1 MTKHPVPLIEDRID
15 IVVKEIIRLTQLAN
29 DIYFAEERT
38 AEDTDELIE
47 LETELA
53 IARSELAELSGDVLP
68 RAKRGLPVTIKT
80 RNWN

>member
-1 MTKHPVPLIEDRID
+1 MTNHPVPLIEDRID
-15 IVVKEIIRLTQLAN
+15 IGVKEIIRLTQLAN

>member
-1 MTKHPVPLIEDRID
+1 MTNHPVPLLEDRID

>member
-1 MTKHPVPLIEDRID
+1 MTNHPVPLIEDRID